1 MTARVVPDR
10 AAHPQ
15 RRSRRAALTAVGVA
29 TGLVLGVGGAWAYWA
44 ATGTATA
51 PPALTSGSLDMTVDG
66 TLAGPGGTVAL
77 GTALTL
83 TDARPTMGD
92 SAAVTVGNT
101 GSTPFQVTV
110 TPTGQGTIGP
120 YLVSTVA
127 YGGTVSGSGCTGG
140 SATPAVI
147 QPGGTLSVCVAVTVD
162 AAAPASAQGTT
173 GSVALSFV
181 ATQVTS

>member
-1 MTARVVPDR
+1 MTAP
-10 AAHPQ
+10 AGQPP
-15 RRSRRAALTAVGVA
+15 RRGRRAALTAVGVVA
-29 TGLVLGVGGAWAYWA
+29 GLILGIGGAWAYWT
-44 ATGTATA
+44 ATGTAPA
-51 PPALTSGSLDMTVDG
+51 PPALTSGSLDMTVNG
-66 TLAGPGGTVAL
+66 TLAGQGGTVAL

-110 TPTGQGTIGP
+110 TPSAQGTLAP

-147 QPGGTLSVCVAVTVD
+147 EPGGMLSVCVAVTVD
-162 AAAPASAQGTT
+162 ASAPASAQGTT
-173 GSVALSFV
+173 GSVALSVV
-181 ATQVTS
+181 ATQVTP